1 MWSPSSSPIFKGHS
15 IWHQHSSLLLLLLQ
29 GGNNYVWSRLTAAGW
44 ILTTLANL
52 GLIFLLGWRPR
63 KLRTGGSGPIK
74 Y

>member
-1 MWSPSSSPIFKGHS
+1 V
-15 IWHQHSSLLLLLLQ
+15 LLLLLLQ
-29 GGNNYVWSRLTAAGW
+29 GGNNYAWSRLCAVGW
-44 ILTTLANL
+44 ILTTVANL